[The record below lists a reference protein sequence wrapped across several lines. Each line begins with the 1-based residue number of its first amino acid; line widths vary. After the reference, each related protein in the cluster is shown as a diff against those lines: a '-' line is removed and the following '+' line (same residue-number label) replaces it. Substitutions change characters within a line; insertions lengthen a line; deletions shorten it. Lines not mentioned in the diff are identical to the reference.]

1 MAGPSEFGGN
11 GVKKNGVFPSPH
23 VPTVNER
30 VMLLY
35 RTGDDSG
42 LTMPD
47 DGENFAGLLP
57 AEIQLAL
64 RTAEGVMAKG
74 EVWEEM
80 ETAAAQEI
88 AALAT
93 TEGVESVG

>member
-1 MAGPSEFGGN
+1 MAGPSEFGGR
-11 GVKKNGVFPSPH
+11 GVQKNGVFAAPH

-47 DGENFAGLLP
+47 NGENFAGLLP
-57 AEIQLAL
+57 VEVQTAL
-64 RTAEGVMAKG
+64 REAEGVLVKG

-80 ETAAAQEI
+80 ETQAAQAI
-88 AALAT
+88 AELAT
-93 TEGVESVG
+93 SEGVEQVA